1 MWFLT
6 RIAVHRSSVERRLL
20 VQQVRKVFIPEE
32 IYLANTIIALF
43 QFYNTWVDLHGV
55 QELTPEGYEA
65 SGVRLA
71 AHGYK

>member
-1 MWFLT
+1 M
-6 RIAVHRSSVERRLL
+6 
-20 VQQVRKVFIPEE
+20 QQVRKVFIPEE